1 MILLNRKF
9 GQIFFFGE
17 YWWTKCFLG
26 TSVVSEEK
34 KEKKNGDRTRISSM
48 LEKID

>member
-17 YWWTKCFLG
+17 YWWAKCFLG

-34 KEKKNGDRTRISSM
+34 KEKKKWRSNKDFLDVGED
-48 LEKID
+48 